1 MPPRRE
7 PDAPTPSTNI
17 AAIIEAAIATF
28 RRDPDAS
35 MADVAAAAGVGRV
48 TLYAHFPN
56 RQALIEATLDHVLSQ
71 GGRHLRPLTS
81 TTGRLPT
88 RSPAPSDRPGRILD
102 RHMSL
107 YAVAKDDVSVQLR
120 QRHEPF
126 LARIEALIERGRREG
141 TFRSDLPAS
150 WLVTTYYTL
159 VHGAGREVGGRLDPA
174 DAPRLLRA
182 TLRAALLSRRP
193 PGRLGMRSASRRCWT
208 TRCDARCDADPLL
221 QGFRAPASLT
231 FAESAAAR

>member
-1 MPPRRE
+1 MVSTRRRQTKRPRRA
-7 PDAPTPSTNI
+7 DAERNI
-17 AAIIEAAIATF
+17 AAIIEAAIRTF
-28 RRDPDAS
+28 SGDGDAS

-71 GGRHLRPLTS
+71 GRAALEAADIDHGS
-81 TTGRLPT
+81 
-88 RSPAPSDRPGRILD
+88 APEALSRAIESAWDVLG

-126 LARIEALIERGRREG
+126 LARIEQLIERGRHEG
-141 TFRSDLPAS
+141 SFRTDLPTS

-159 VHGAGREVGGRLDPA
+159 VHGAGREVIEGRLRAA
-174 DAPRLLRA
+174 DAPRLLTA
-182 TLRAALLSRRP
+182 TLLAAYAPLNRR
-193 PGRLGMRSASRRCWT
+193 T
-208 TRCDARCDADPLL
+208 
-221 QGFRAPASLT
+221 
-231 FAESAAAR
+231 

>member
-1 MPPRRE
+1 MNATTTRARRA
-7 PDAPTPSTNI
+7 DAERNI

-28 RRDPDAS
+28 GREPDAS

-56 RQALIEATLDHVLSQ
+56 RQALIESTLDHVLTQ
-71 GGRHLRPLTS
+71 GRAALEAADIDDG
-81 TTGRLPT
+81 
-88 RSPAPSDRPGRILD
+88 PAPDALARAIESAWSVLD

-107 YAVAKDDVSVQLR
+107 FAVAKDDVSVQLR

-126 LARIEALIERGRREG
+126 LARIEALIERGRGEG

-159 VHGAGREVGGRLDPA
+159 VHGAGREVVEGRLDPA
-174 DAPRLLRA
+174 DAPRLLTA
-182 TLRAALLSRRP
+182 TLLAAFAP
-193 PGRLGMRSASRRCWT
+193 PGGGRR
-208 TRCDARCDADPLL
+208 AR
-221 QGFRAPASLT
+221 QER
-231 FAESAAAR
+231 